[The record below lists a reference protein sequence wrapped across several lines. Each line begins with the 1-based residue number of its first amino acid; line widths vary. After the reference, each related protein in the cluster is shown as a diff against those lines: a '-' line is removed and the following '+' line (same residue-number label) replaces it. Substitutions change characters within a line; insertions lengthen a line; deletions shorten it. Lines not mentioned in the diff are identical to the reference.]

1 MRTKRQLDA
10 GTIRANDAQ
19 TDKYAVL
26 FCIGT
31 TAEEQVCETW
41 GKARIHND
49 GHKWNKRP
57 LDAWSFGSRVI
68 QNVTKVKLPAH
79 YFRRSAALTNAPQL

>member
-19 TDKYAVL
+19 TD
-26 FCIGT
+26 IGR

-49 GHKWNKRP
+49 GHKRNKRP

-68 QNVTKVKLPAH
+68 QYVTKVKLPAH